1 MWLVI
6 LEPVDEEVTKIVC
19 THAKERKIERK
30 LLLGGICIIKH
41 PKIPSPLLG
50 ETRPG
55 TNASDDWTSK
65 GVGFGIRRRSGLP
78 RR

>member
-41 PKIPSPLLG
+41 PEDPVSLAG
-50 ETRPG
+50 GNETGDECVGRL
-55 TNASDDWTSK
+55 DFK
-65 GVGFGIRRRSGLP
+65 GGWLRG
-78 RR
+78 